1 MDHKAAGYHL
11 ARSQGAVCGKVGAW
25 RAGRE
30 AEQLPDSPPRL
41 DFYLRDNFGMA
52 KVEWLVLYCTV
63 LYCTVLYCIVLYCTV
78 LNCTLGGV
86 AGGHQ
91 ARPHPG
97 AHTDTGQVHN
107 ESRGILLET
116 LQRSSLHYQCIALY
130 YTRMSRHSEV

>member
-30 AEQLPDSPPRL
+30 AEQLPDSPPWL

-63 LYCTVLYCIVLYCTV
+63 LYCTVLYCTV
-78 LNCTLGGV
+78 LHTRWSGWR
-86 AGGHQ
+86 A
-91 ARPHPG
+91 PG
-97 AHTDTGQVHN
+97 WAAPWGTHRYWSG
-107 ESRGILLET
+107 S
-116 LQRSSLHYQCIALY
+116 
-130 YTRMSRHSEV
+130 

>member
-52 KVEWLVLYCTV
+52 KVEWLAGTRLGRTLGHTQILVRFITSPEVLYYQRCKDHHYIINV
-63 LYCTVLYCIVLYCTV
+63 L
-78 LNCTLGGV
+78 
-86 AGGHQ
+86 H
-91 ARPHPG
+91 
-97 AHTDTGQVHN
+97 
-107 ESRGILLET
+107 
-116 LQRSSLHYQCIALY
+116 
-130 YTRMSRHSEV
+130 YTRMSMHSEV

>member
-63 LYCTVLYCIVLYCTV
+63 LYCTVLYCTVLYCTV
-78 LNCTLGGV
+78 LYCTVLTWHSVLGT
-86 AGGHQ
+86 
-91 ARPHPG
+91 RPH
-97 AHTDTGQVHN
+97 TV
-107 ESRGILLET
+107 L
-116 LQRSSLHYQCIALY
+116 
-130 YTRMSRHSEV
+130 

>member
-30 AEQLPDSPPRL
+30 AEHLPDSPPRL

-52 KVEWLVLYCTV
+52 KVEWLGLYCTV
-63 LYCTVLYCIVLYCTV
+63 LYCTVLYCTAHYI
-78 LNCTLGGV
+78 GGV

-91 ARPHPG
+91 AGPHPG
-97 AHTDTGQVHN
+97 AHTDTGQVHH
-107 ESRGILLET
+107 ESRGILLST

-130 YTRMSRHSEV
+130 